1 MAGSVIEVKTSLPE
15 CLSCKVIKVDTDAA
29 VEEFCISKTKGS
41 HRSDGEMFFFFLG
54 QRSNYDCSGNIGR
67 SLIILSAGVHQVHAF
82 WLQNR
87 EIVFRCLIMAH
98 SSIRAVSGNRS
109 EAWLNK
115 AFLLLPEGFQF
126 FSNGNL
132 IHWDFTDILL

>member
-1 MAGSVIEVKTSLPE
+1 
-15 CLSCKVIKVDTDAA
+15 
-29 VEEFCISKTKGS
+29 
-41 HRSDGEMFFFFLG
+41 
-54 QRSNYDCSGNIGR
+54 
-67 SLIILSAGVHQVHAF
+67 
-82 WLQNR
+82 
-87 EIVFRCLIMAH
+87 MAH

-132 IHWDFTDILL
+132 IHWDLTDILL